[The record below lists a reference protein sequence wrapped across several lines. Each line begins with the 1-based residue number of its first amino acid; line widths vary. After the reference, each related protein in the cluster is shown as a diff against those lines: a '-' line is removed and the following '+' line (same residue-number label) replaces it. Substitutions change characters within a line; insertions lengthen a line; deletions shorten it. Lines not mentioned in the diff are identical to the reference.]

1 MSKSRAFGG
10 GDVILVDV
18 FSNKLRKQKKKL
30 VSTNT
35 CNPFNF
41 SVDEARE
48 LTDEVETF
56 WRKSNRY
63 GALLFKGKTYDLQ
76 NFICLEM

>member
-48 LTDEVETF
+48 LTDEVE
-56 WRKSNRY
+56 NIL
-63 GALLFKGKTYDLQ
+63 A
-76 NFICLEM
+76 

>member
-1 MSKSRAFGG
+1 MYLATSYESK
-10 GDVILVDV
+10 
-18 FSNKLRKQKKKL
+18 KKKL

-48 LTDEVETF
+48 LTDEVE
-56 WRKSNRY
+56 NIL
-63 GALLFKGKTYDLQ
+63 A
-76 NFICLEM
+76 

>member
-18 FSNKLRKQKKKL
+18 FSNKLRKQKKL

-48 LTDEVETF
+48 LTDEVE
-56 WRKSNRY
+56 NIL
-63 GALLFKGKTYDLQ
+63 A
-76 NFICLEM
+76 

>member
-1 MSKSRAFGG
+1 MGLLNVEIARVGG

-18 FSNKLRKQKKKL
+18 FSNKLREPKKKL

-41 SVDEARE
+41 SFDEAQE
-48 LTDEVETF
+48 LTDEVE
-56 WRKSNRY
+56 NIL
-63 GALLFKGKTYDLQ
+63 A
-76 NFICLEM
+76 